1 MIKDYLKNISK
12 TTSQEDAREESY
24 YGDLSKFLSDFG
36 ENIGKSK
43 IQITTQFKDTDQ
55 PSEYNTCILF

>member
-12 TTSQEDAREESY
+12 TTSQEDAHEESY

-36 ENIGKSK
+36 ESIGKTK
-43 IQITTQFKDTDQ
+43 IQITTQFKDTD
-55 PSEYNTCILF
+55 